1 MKISE
6 LITAL
11 ENVKAQRGD
20 LRTVVAHDLG
30 DEYKSEMMEFA
41 PELRVE
47 SDTVYV
53 E

>member
-6 LITAL
+6 LITSL
-11 ENVKAQRGD
+11 ESLKTERGD
-20 LRTVVAHDLG
+20 LRVVVAHDMG

-41 PELRVE
+41 PEIRVVA
-47 SDTVYV
+47 DTAYV